1 MFASHIPRYV
11 SFKVIWREGMRDS
24 DSLFLGLLNV
34 NIKLEMKSKIS
45 VIGSCFKG
53 RLSTNYL

>member
-11 SFKVIWREGMRDS
+11 SFKVIWREGMKDS

-34 NIKLEMKSKIS
+34 NIKVGDEVQDICDWVLFQRPS
-45 VIGSCFKG
+45 F
-53 RLSTNYL
+53 Y